1 MSRHLCKGIFRQL
14 LRQLCEVP
22 LADVW
27 GPLAI
32 VRSSVCFR
40 ACFWLLCKGMSRHL
54 CRGIFRQLLR
64 QLCEVPLADVWG
76 PLAICHS
83 LQQCQPPPTCPATK
97 KQEQLIKNKS
107 SYGSN
112 RITFWV
118 VDSQLSF
125 AKQLEHE
132 TGCKIMVRGRGS
144 LRDTKKEEA
153 NRGKPNW
160 EHLEDNLHI
169 LIQCEDTEKRARS
182 KLEKAVGRVKKLLV
196 PTNNG
201 IDELKRKQLME
212 LSIINGTYRSAIGP
226 KNPPSL
232 FSSHFPFIIVLD

>member
-1 MSRHLCKGIFRQL
+1 MFGFLWQMCGVLFVFVSVSGFCSKECPVICSGEFFGSCFGNLF
-14 LRQLCEVP
+14 EVL

-27 GPLAI
+27 
-32 VRSSVCFR
+32 
-40 ACFWLLCKGMSRHL
+40 
-54 CRGIFRQLLR
+54 
-64 QLCEVPLADVWG
+64 VPLA
-76 PLAICHS
+76 
-83 LQQCQPPPTCPATK
+83 
-97 KQEQLIKNKS
+97 N
-107 SYGSN
+107 
-112 RITFWV
+112 
-118 VDSQLSF
+118 
-125 AKQLEHE
+125 
-132 TGCKIMVRGRGS
+132 
-144 LRDTKKEEA
+144 EEA

-226 KNPPSL
+226 KNSPSL
-232 FSSHFPFIIVLD
+232 FF